1 MRVSLVITVSRVLTW
16 GCVILLAVLS
26 LWPGKGLGFLFVLP
40 ELNTMRTGL
49 PGPLEHLVAYAGS
62 AAIGMAGYGPSR
74 GGVRVIGGF
83 WVYAA
88 VNRRHTSSG
97 DLASLMTAC
106 EDEELRGARQGD
118 GSAAHQ
124 RDGRTVDDPD
134 LKDGLPEKS
143 GNGCPVTVVRE
154 NNRFPREPDLDDRR
168 RSRLKLPHCRQLPDA
183 PLIGAAGMKPYRLL
197 AHETFPLRLTAKPV
211 SAITPLPNN
220 GR

>member
-83 WVYAA
+83 SVYAA
-88 VNRRHTSSG
+88 VLEYLQHFSPGRHPSLVDFAASAFGALCGGLAVALLWRRLSDQPG
-97 DLASLMTAC
+97 
-106 EDEELRGARQGD
+106 
-118 GSAAHQ
+118 
-124 RDGRTVDDPD
+124 
-134 LKDGLPEKS
+134 
-143 GNGCPVTVVRE
+143 
-154 NNRFPREPDLDDRR
+154 
-168 RSRLKLPHCRQLPDA
+168 
-183 PLIGAAGMKPYRLL
+183 
-197 AHETFPLRLTAKPV
+197 
-211 SAITPLPNN
+211 
-220 GR
+220 